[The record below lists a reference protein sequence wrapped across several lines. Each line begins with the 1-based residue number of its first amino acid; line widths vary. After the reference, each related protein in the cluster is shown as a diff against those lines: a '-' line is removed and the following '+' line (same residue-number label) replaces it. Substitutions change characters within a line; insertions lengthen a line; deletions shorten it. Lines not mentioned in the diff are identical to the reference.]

1 MDHASLQFEQ
11 VLDEFE
17 QAWQTDNN
25 TPDIQRFLDQ
35 VPNQSRSQLL
45 AELVPI
51 DLEYRWKRFG
61 QQHAVGT
68 VAGLPKRPHLQ
79 DYAQRFG
86 ALFPDGQI
94 QSELI
99 AEEQRLVQRFGN
111 AVPFDQIN
119 ELCQTVI
126 YQDQA
131 DSPSQFQECLNQV
144 SSEAQP
150 SLMRNL
156 LHAEIDRRRD
166 QGEQPELDE
175 YLDRFPDHSAVI
187 QQVFAEAATVSNL
200 AVEQSTSVPPANTR
214 VPVARHLGEYRLL
227 RELGRGGMGCVYEA
241 VHLQHQ
247 HHVALKMLPSVDGPS
262 LHRFKQEFRLAAELN
277 HPNLIGLHT
286 LQADGGQWFLTMD
299 LVEGTDFQSSVRP
312 NNQLDLDCLRPGFAQ
327 LASAVQALH
336 SQGIVHRDIKP
347 GNVMVSSE
355 GRVLLL
361 DFGLA
366 IDVNPTAE
374 GEIEIGGT
382 PAYMAPEQVDADSTT
397 AASDWYAVGVMLY
410 QALTGEL
417 PFTGSV
423 PQILAAKQSETPP
436 AIQADV
442 PAELAELS
450 LQLLAGNPV
459 QRPSES
465 AILEVLS
472 SGDHPVSTTTAL
484 LSPTE
489 HLIGREQNQQEL
501 EQAFES
507 FQNQTGPHTLFISG
521 RSGEGKTVL
530 AEQFLQ
536 RFRNRSDCVL
546 LSGRC
551 YDRETVPFKA
561 LDRLIDA
568 LGHRLG
574 MMPLGEVQNFIT
586 PDTKILAELF
596 PVLNRIEAIARMPR
610 VNLEELEADRVRDLA
625 AGALKHLLV
634 QLSQQHTLMLFIDD
648 LQWGDADSAEL
659 LWKVLQPPE
668 APRLMLVGTYRS
680 DEKEASRFLQTWESA
695 RENMGDGFNQTDCEL
710 LPFRLEQSI
719 KLVIEIVGEDNETV
733 QQRAKEI
740 AEETGGNPFLIAEL
754 ASCFDSQ
761 ADASQP
767 MLIEEVVARK
777 LTQLPPEARRL
788 LDVVTVSGQALSF
801 SEASHTAGHTT
812 VPLSTI
818 TRMRTERLL
827 RVVGDEDNP
836 SLDTYHDRIRETV
849 LRDMEPTARKTLHI
863 QLAEEIES
871 QVAASVQSA
880 EMTETA
886 NPRIYDLAYH
896 FYEGTDPRAFD
907 YQLQAGETA
916 LGSYATEAAMDHL
929 MKANELL
936 PETADSPTRFRLW
949 SRMGEGCDR
958 LQQLPE
964 AIEFHQK
971 ALPHASSA
979 FERGLTIDATG
990 EMYHRLGELD
1000 QALEAF
1006 DKANKELGYRRPTWG
1021 PQILL
1026 EINWGTLRCFLPW
1039 LVQKRKT
1046 TEGQREADLASTI
1059 FHHIAQVYM
1068 VWGDALRYSDACLR
1082 LAQAAIQSCHP
1093 ESLAYAYSKL
1103 GMNYVSFS
1111 LKTPGQW
1118 MFDRTNRYCEHS
1130 RVRATGTELPF
1141 ATVCPFPLEAAEGLV
1156 GIGRY
1161 MVGELKEGEKIL
1173 VNSLRV
1179 IERLGGS
1186 YTRTAYHHMLR
1197 HVYSALGH
1205 SEQALKQAKAE
1216 FQSAEAD
1223 NDPDGMCWGLY
1234 GIADA
1239 HARMGDIEEAQVHMA
1254 DSLRFLEGRESYLT
1268 ESIAYNHAGFVCLQS
1283 SNYAKAI
1290 EAFDR
1295 SKKLIEKRFYYADF
1309 QIRTY
1314 AWLIE
1319 SLIGPDW
1326 LTPRKDAQIKRAKRL
1341 KWKAIF
1347 FGWRFPNHTA
1357 HTWRIRGRLLCVTGR
1372 PQKAARCF
1380 EKAIAGCREIGAEY
1394 DLARAL
1400 LDLSVVDEHR
1410 GDELRNEAAS
1420 LLKKLK
1426 GVIPYA
1432 ERWQLGEQADQ
1443 SCVAPLC

>member
-11 VLDEFE
+11 ALDEFE

-25 TPDIQRFLDQ
+25 TPDIQPFLEQ
-35 VPNQSRSQLL
+35 VPEQSRSRLL

-61 QQHAVGT
+61 QQHAVGN

-99 AEEQRLVQRFGN
+99 AEEQRLLKRFGN
-111 AVPFDQIN
+111 PVPFDQIN

-126 YQDQA
+126 YRDQM
-131 DSPSQFQECLNQV
+131 DSPSQFQDCLDQV

-166 QGEQPELDE
+166 QGEQPELQE
-175 YLDRFPDHSAVI
+175 YLDRFPDHSAVV
-187 QQVFAEAATVSNL
+187 QRVFGEAATVSNL
-200 AVEQSTSVPPANTR
+200 AAEHSTSVPPTNTR
-214 VPVARHLGEYRLL
+214 VPVAKHLGEYRLL

-247 HHVALKMLPSVDGPS
+247 HRVALKTLPSVDGPS

-299 LVEGTDFQSSVRP
+299 LVEGTDFQSYVRP
-312 NNQLDLDCLRPGFAQ
+312 NDQLDLNRLRKGFAQ
-327 LASAVQALH
+327 LASATQALH

-347 GNVMVSSE
+347 GNVMVSAE

-366 IDVNPTAE
+366 IDVNPSAE
-374 GEIEIGGT
+374 GQIEIGGT

-423 PQILAAKQSETPP
+423 PQILAAKQSESPP

-442 PAELAELS
+442 PSDLADLC
-450 LQLLAGNPV
+450 LGLLAGDPV
-459 QRPSES
+459 QRPGES

-472 SGDHPVSTTTAL
+472 SSDSPVSTAPTLFT
-484 LSPTE
+484 PTE

-501 EQAFES
+501 ERAFES
-507 FQNQTGPHTLFISG
+507 FQNQTEPRTIFIGG

-568 LGHRLG
+568 LGTRLG
-574 MMPLGEVQNFIT
+574 MMSFGEVQNFIT

-596 PVLNRIEAIARMPR
+596 PVLNRVEAIARLPR
-610 VNLEELEADRVRDLA
+610 VNLDELEADRVRNLA
-625 AGALKHLLV
+625 VGALKHLLI
-634 QLSQQHTLMLFIDD
+634 QLSQQNTLVLFIDD

-659 LWKVLQPPE
+659 LWKVLQPPY
-668 APRLMLVGTYRS
+668 APRLMLVGTFRS
-680 DEKEASRFLQTWESA
+680 DEKQASRFLQTWETA
-695 RENMGDGFNQTDCEL
+695 RENMGDRLKQTDCEL
-710 LPFRLEQSI
+710 KPFSLEQSI
-719 KLVIEIVGEDNETV
+719 ELVIEIVGENNETV
-733 QQRAKEI
+733 QKRAKEI
-740 AEETGGNPFLIAEL
+740 AEETSGNPFLIAEL
-754 ASCFDSQ
+754 ASCFDPQ
-761 ADASQP
+761 AGTSQP
-767 MLIEEVVARK
+767 MHIEEVVARK

-801 SEASHTAGHTT
+801 GEASHTAGHAT

-827 RVVGDEDNP
+827 RVVGDVDNP
-836 SLDTYHDRIRETV
+836 FLDTYHDRIRETV
-849 LRDMEPTARKTLHI
+849 LRDMEPTTRKSLHI

-871 QVAASVQSA
+871 QVAALSQSGA
-880 EMTETA
+880 VTETA
-886 NPRIYDLAYH
+886 NPRIYDLAFH

-907 YQLQAGETA
+907 YQLRAGETA

-929 MKANELL
+929 GKAKELL
-936 PETADSPTRFRLW
+936 PENADSPTRFRLW
-949 SRMGEGCDR
+949 SRMGEGSDR

-964 AIEFHQK
+964 AIEFYQK
-971 ALPHASSA
+971 AMPHASSA

-1000 QALEAF
+1000 RALEAF
-1006 DKANKELGYRRPTWG
+1006 DKANQELGYRRANWA
-1021 PQILL
+1021 PQIFL
-1026 EINWGTLRCFLPW
+1026 EINWGTIRCFLPW
-1039 LVQKRKT
+1039 FVRKRKT
-1046 TEGQREADLASTI
+1046 IEGQREADLASNI
-1059 FHHIAQVYM
+1059 FHHIAQVFLIR
-1068 VWGDALRYSDACLR
+1068 GDSVRYSDTCIR
-1082 LAQAAIQSCHP
+1082 LAIAAIQSCHP
-1093 ESLAYAYSKL
+1093 ACLAFAYSKL

-1111 LKTPGQW
+1111 LKSPARW
-1118 MFDRTNRYCEHS
+1118 MFNRSNKYRDQCLYLLARE
-1130 RVRATGTELPF
+1130 ELPF
-1141 ATVCPFPLEAAEGLV
+1141 TATGPFPIEAAQGII
-1156 GIGRY
+1156 GIGKY
-1161 MVGELKEGEKIL
+1161 MVGSLKEGEKIL
-1173 VNSLRV
+1173 VDSLQV
-1179 IERLGGS
+1179 IQRLGGS
-1186 YTRTAYHHMLR
+1186 WIRTSYIHMLR
-1197 HVYSALGH
+1197 HVYSAMGR
-1205 SEQALKQAKAE
+1205 SEKALATAQAE
-1216 FQSAEAD
+1216 YQSAQAD
-1223 NDPDGMCWGLY
+1223 RDPDGMCWGLY
-1234 GIADA
+1234 GMADA
-1239 HARMGDIEEAQVHMA
+1239 YARMGEVNEAQARMA
-1254 DSLRFLEGRESYLT
+1254 DSLKHIEGRECYLT
-1268 ESIAYNHAGFVCLQS
+1268 ESIAYNHAGFVYLQS
-1283 SNYAKAI
+1283 SDYAKAI
-1290 EAFDR
+1290 EALDH
-1295 SKKLIEKRFYYADF
+1295 SKSIMEKRFYYADF

-1314 AWLIE
+1314 A
-1319 SLIGPDW
+1319 
-1326 LTPRKDAQIKRAKRL
+1326 
-1341 KWKAIF
+1341 
-1347 FGWRFPNHTA
+1347 
-1357 HTWRIRGRLLCVTGR
+1357 
-1372 PQKAARCF
+1372 
-1380 EKAIAGCREIGAEY
+1380 
-1394 DLARAL
+1394 
-1400 LDLSVVDEHR
+1400 
-1410 GDELRNEAAS
+1410 LR
-1420 LLKKLK
+1420 
-1426 GVIPYA
+1426 
-1432 ERWQLGEQADQ
+1432 RQ
-1443 SCVAPLC
+1443 